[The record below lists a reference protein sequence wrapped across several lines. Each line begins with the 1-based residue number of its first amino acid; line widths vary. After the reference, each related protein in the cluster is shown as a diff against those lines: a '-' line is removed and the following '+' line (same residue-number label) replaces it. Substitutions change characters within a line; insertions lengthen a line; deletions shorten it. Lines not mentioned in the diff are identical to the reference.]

1 MTVSR
6 HRVVCTAKHGPLLFA
21 MNDKYSSFFAVET
34 RGLVSQTRI
43 IFIIAK
49 HNFILVSLLE
59 SQNLNGRLFNAI
71 LLKKIMK
78 QISSWKLFEFMSLVY
93 VKKTTHSLMLNLEV

>member
-59 SQNLNGRLFNAI
+59 SQNLNGRLFHAI
-71 LLKKIMK
+71 LLKKK
-78 QISSWKLFEFMSLVY
+78 QISPWKLFEFMSLVY